1 MTDKKH
7 EWFESESFWAQYA
20 PVLFDAQRWAEAPT
34 VAEGVLRIIGA
45 PTGERTIATPAEGG
59 ASQAPTVAE
68 GALRIIGAPTAEK
81 PEPAAASP
89 AGTSSEN
96 ATVHRP
102 AGPAI
107 LDAGC
112 GPGRISVELAS
123 RGARVTG
130 VDLIRPFLNAAHDSA
145 EDEGVSLDLVQADLR
160 TFVRPDAFDAAV
172 SLYTSFGY
180 CDTIE
185 EDLQILRNIAASVK
199 AGGWFILEMT
209 GREIAVRDFTEGEW
223 FERGGFTVLTEFS
236 VVGAWEGLRSRWML
250 IDADGRKID
259 HEFVQRLY
267 SAVELKRLMLASGFS
282 SVEIYGDFDF
292 SPYNE
297 KARTMVLV
305 ARK

>member
-1 MTDKKH
+1 MTDKKQD
-7 EWFESESFWAQYA
+7 WFESESFWAQYS
-20 PVLFDAQRWAEAPT
+20 PVLFDAKRWAEAPS

-45 PTGERTIATPAEGG
+45 PVRWCGSAAKDHAE
-59 ASQAPTVAE
+59 T
-68 GALRIIGAPTAEK
+68 ALREEASEADGSAP
-81 PEPAAASP
+81 PSRDRSGSPDGSASP
-89 AGTSSEN
+89 YGAE
-96 ATVHRP
+96 
-102 AGPAI
+102 GPAI

-112 GPGRISVELAS
+112 GPGRISVELAL

-130 VDLIRPFLNAAHDSA
+130 VDLIRGFLNAAHDSA
-145 EDEGVSLDLVQADLR
+145 EDEGVTLDLEQADLR
-160 TFVRPDAFDAAV
+160 TFVRPESFDAAV

-185 EDLQILRNIAASVK
+185 EDMQILKNVAASLK
-199 AGGWFILEMT
+199 TGGWFVLEMT

-250 IDADGRKID
+250 IDESGRKID
-259 HEFVQRLY
+259 HSFVQRLY
-267 SAVELKRLMLASGFS
+267 SAVELKRLMQASGFS

>member
-1 MTDKKH
+1 MTKKQD
-7 EWFESESFWAQYA
+7 WFENESFWAEYA
-20 PVLFDAQRWAEAPT
+20 PVLFDAQRWAEAPS

-45 PTGERTIATPAEGG
+45 NLTVPPSHTGP
-59 ASQAPTVAE
+59 S
-68 GALRIIGAPTAEK
+68 
-81 PEPAAASP
+81 
-89 AGTSSEN
+89 
-96 ATVHRP
+96 
-102 AGPAI
+102 I

-112 GPGRISVELAS
+112 GPGRIAIELAT

-130 VDLIRPFLNAAHDSA
+130 VDLIRPFLNAAYDSA
-145 EDEGVSLDLVQADLR
+145 QAEGVELDLEQADLR
-160 TFVRPDAFDAAV
+160 TFARKEAFDAAV

-185 EDLQILRNIAASVK
+185 EDMQILKNISLSLK
-199 AGGWFILEMT
+199 PSGWFILEMT

-223 FERGGFTVLTEFS
+223 FTRGGFTVLTEFS
-236 VVGAWEGLRSRWML
+236 VVGAWEGLRSRWLL
-250 IDADGRKID
+250 IDDNGRKID
-259 HEFVQRLY
+259 HEYVQRLY
-267 SAVELKRLMLASGFS
+267 SAIELKRLMLVCGFA

>member
-1 MTDKKH
+1 MGIWCKMGGAGPIPADEGKVSMTEKTTEKKH
-7 EWFESESFWAQYA
+7 DWFESESFWAQYS
-20 PVLFDAQRWAEAPT
+20 PVLFDAQRWAEAPA

-45 PTGERTIATPAEGG
+45 SARDAH
-59 ASQAPTVAE
+59 
-68 GALRIIGAPTAEK
+68 
-81 PEPAAASP
+81 AASESP
-89 AGTSSEN
+89 SS
-96 ATVHRP
+96 
-102 AGPAI
+102 GPAI

-112 GPGRISVELAS
+112 GPGRIAVELAS

-130 VDLIRPFLNAAHDSA
+130 VDLIRPFLSAAHESA

-160 TFVRPDAFDAAV
+160 EFSRPGAFDAAV

-180 CDTIE
+180 CETIE
-185 EDLQILRNIAASVK
+185 EDMQILRNIAHSLK
-199 AGGWFILEMT
+199 GGGWFILEMV

-250 IDADGRKID
+250 IDDAGRKID
-259 HEFVQRLY
+259 HVFVQRLY
-267 SAVELKRLMLASGFS
+267 SAVELKRLMIASGFA

-305 ARK
+305 ART